1 MTAIEGVKELLDNAT
16 SIVITTHRKPD
27 GDALGSS
34 LAMLHYLKQKGKDVT
49 VITPTDYPDF
59 LDWLPGN
66 NEVIDY
72 NNSDQAASDELIKKA
87 DVIFCLDFNH
97 LKRVEDMEEKIRAC
111 SAKTIL
117 IDHHTNPEK
126 FENYDLADS
135 SASSTAELVYDF
147 ICDLGDK
154 ELINKDIGEC
164 IYTGIMTDTGSFR
177 FPGTTAKT
185 HRIVAQLL
193 ELGVD
198 NTKVHEQVFDN
209 FPETRVKFLG
219 YCLKEKL
226 KIFKE
231 YSTAIIDINPKEL
244 TEYNIRSGDTEGLVN
259 YGLAIKGINMA
270 ALVVDRDEK
279 VKISFRSKNG
289 FKVNEFSQKYFNG
302 GGHTKAAGG
311 ISDVSLEETVSKII
325 SLLPEYKDQ
334 LNQTD

>member
-1 MTAIEGVKELLDNAT
+1 MSVIENVKELLKNSS

-27 GDALGSS
+27 GDAIGSS
-34 LAMLHYLKQKGKDVT
+34 LAMFHYLKQKGKDVT
-49 VITPTDYPDF
+49 VITPTDYADF
-59 LDWLPGN
+59 LHWMPGN
-66 NEVIDY
+66 DEVIDY
-72 NNSDQAASDELIKKA
+72 ENSNQTVADELIKNA

-97 LKRVEDMEEKIRAC
+97 LKRVEGMEEKIRAC

-117 IDHHTNPEK
+117 IDHHTNPEN
-126 FENYDLADS
+126 FENYDLADV
-135 SASSTAELVYDF
+135 SASSTAELIYDF

-154 ELINKDIGEC
+154 GLVNKDIAEC

-177 FPGTTAKT
+177 YPGTTAKT
-185 HRIVAQLL
+185 HRIVADLL

-198 NTKVHEQVFDN
+198 NSKVHEQVFDN

-231 YSTAIIDINPKEL
+231 YSTAIIDVTPQEL
-244 TEYNIRSGDTEGLVN
+244 AEYDIRSGDTEGLVN
-259 YGLAIKGINMA
+259 YGLAIQGINMA
-270 ALVVDRDEK
+270 ALIIDRDQK